1 MRSSRYLMAGAIGL
15 CFILAVLITATFMRF
30 LKQKTD
36 NYNALDAA
44 YDELKNEVQERRLA
58 EEALEQ
64 SATAA
69 ASSIS
74 CSIPAECEFI
84 IDTPSIRYANPDR
97 GIYNQLINLPMK
109 LNFSAVDIRGLCN

>member
-1 MRSSRYLMAGAIGL
+1 MAGAIGL

-58 EEALEQ
+58 EEALDQ

-69 ASSIS
+69 AST
-74 CSIPAECEFI
+74 CGSIPAECEFI
-84 IDTPSIRYANPDR
+84 IDTPSIRYANTDR
-97 GIYNQLINLPMK
+97 GIYNQLINLPVK